1 MAKSFS
7 RIPSDIFP
15 PGVCELTVGY
25 KRREEKRRK
34 IHRSEDI
41 ASFAREFLYEEGSMQ
56 YSELFFVL
64 FLDRSHQV
72 FAYKLLSSGGMHGT
86 VVDSRLLFQTALL
99 THSSQIALCHNHPSG
114 SLEPSETDKVLT
126 KKIAEAGRFLE
137 IPILDH
143 IIISTEGHYS
153 FCDEGFL

>member
-25 KRREEKRRK
+25 KRRAEKRRK
-34 IHRSEDI
+34 IHNSSDI
-41 ASFAREFLYEEGSMQ
+41 ASFAREFLYPDGSMQ

-72 FAYKLLSSGGMHGT
+72 FAYKLLSSGGMYGT
-86 VVDSRLLFQTALL
+86 VVDPRLLFQTAILS
-99 THSSQIALCHNHPSG
+99 HSSEIVLCHNHPSG
-114 SLEPSETDKVLT
+114 SLEPSEADKVLT
-126 KKIAEAGRFLE
+126 KKLAEAGKLLE
-137 IPILDH
+137 IPVLDH